1 MRFKAAATG
10 FLATFLL
17 LFLALGAQAQGVDP
31 FGGSELAEEL
41 AVVEFTASAEFVADF
56 VAVFAAERDHVSIS
70 PAERACARVGVVSSD
85 GDGNLNYECVAYWHC
100 GGERVDDL
108 YTGKLSASD
117 ASGVYAEYLTVVSNL
132 AAAGGPVAPDSDID
146 LDLLNTDILAGNL
159 GEPNELFLLPVFYYC
174 RSGASGP
181 LEIYDPTYSVSF
193 GWDTD
198 VEAEYDLDTVS
209 NRLID
214 ELFERLEARAPDIQ
228 MTPPLEKRVAIVN
241 FPSWFWIDG
250 NLPPIEVS
258 GLSDRGTFFL
268 RGRATLDY
276 VEWSFGDDEPLNCA
290 WDDML
295 AWDPD
300 KYHPVNNRPHCSQV
314 FEKLGPWELS
324 ATAHYNVEQQLSQR
338 YGGNGAFIQG
348 PWEPHPTRP
357 TFAVTNNAGTIETR
371 PIYSLNV
378 PIDAAPI
385 DATG

>member
-1 MRFKAAATG
+1 MASAFRICLALAVATN
-10 FLATFLL
+10 L
-17 LFLALGAQAQGVDP
+17 LFISQAYAQEDETSDP
-31 FGGSELAEEL
+31 FNSDAALHDT

-56 VAVFAAERDHVSIS
+56 MAVFAAERDHVSIS

-85 GDGNLNYECVAYWHC
+85 GEGNLNYECVAYWHC

-258 GLSDRGTFFL
+258 GLSDRGTSSSEAGPHSITSNGTSVTTNHSTVPGTTCL
-268 RGRATLDY
+268 RGT
-276 VEWSFGDDEPLNCA
+276 
-290 WDDML
+290 
-295 AWDPD
+295 
-300 KYHPVNNRPHCSQV
+300 
-314 FEKLGPWELS
+314 
-324 ATAHYNVEQQLSQR
+324 
-338 YGGNGAFIQG
+338 
-348 PWEPHPTRP
+348 PTNTTP
-357 TFAVTNNAGTIETR
+357 
-371 PIYSLNV
+371 
-378 PIDAAPI
+378 
-385 DATG
+385 